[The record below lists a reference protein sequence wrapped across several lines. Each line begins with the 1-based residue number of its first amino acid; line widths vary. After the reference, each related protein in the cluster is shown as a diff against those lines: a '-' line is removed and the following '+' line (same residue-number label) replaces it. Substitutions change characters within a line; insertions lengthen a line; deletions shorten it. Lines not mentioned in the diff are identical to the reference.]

1 MVFGLLDGF
10 LLNEVAFGRVVSQM
24 TSTFSGSEQGY
35 IGEPYTAVTILAT
48 LEKLLVY
55 YNLEDAK
62 IDRESGVGVDE
73 LDLPSWW

>member
-1 MVFGLLDGF
+1 
-10 LLNEVAFGRVVSQM
+10 M